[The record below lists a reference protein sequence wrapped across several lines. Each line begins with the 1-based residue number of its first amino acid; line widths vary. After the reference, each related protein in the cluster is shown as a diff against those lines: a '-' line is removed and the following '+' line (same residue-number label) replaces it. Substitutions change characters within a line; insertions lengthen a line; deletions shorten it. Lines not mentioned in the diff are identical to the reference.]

1 MLELVQVLE
10 TELVQEPVP
19 VQVLEQVQVQVQVQ
33 VLEPELVQEPVL
45 HNQ

>member
-19 VQVLEQVQVQVQVQ
+19 VQVLEQVQVQVQV
-33 VLEPELVQEPVL
+33 LEPELVQEPVL